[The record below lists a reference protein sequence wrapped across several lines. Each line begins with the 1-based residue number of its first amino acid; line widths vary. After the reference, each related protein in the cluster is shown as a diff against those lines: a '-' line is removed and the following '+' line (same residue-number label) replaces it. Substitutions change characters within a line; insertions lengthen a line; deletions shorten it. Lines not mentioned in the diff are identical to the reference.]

1 MKSPFLCSPAVLL
14 LLTRIACGQGT
25 FLYDQ
30 QSSDESRYGEAA
42 AGIQVNQLIG
52 QSFTPSLT
60 AVGFIRLQLLDP
72 NPGNGL
78 GATLYINLRTT
89 SISGPILDS
98 SALVLLPDG
107 APGAPSFFDFF
118 FTTPVSVTPNT
129 TYYFQPVVQSGD
141 VILIGRFIQ
150 GSDYAGGTEYLKGL
164 PGTDDLWFREGIIV
178 PEPSSLALL
187 LLGCGLFLSRN
198 HFLR

>member
-60 AVGFIRLQLLDP
+60 AVGFIRLQLYDL
-72 NPGNGL
+72 NPGNGM

-89 SISGPILDS
+89 SISGPIFDS
-98 SALVLLPDG
+98 SALVFLPDA
-107 APGAPSFFDFF
+107 APGLPSFVDFF
-118 FTTPVSVTPNT
+118 FTTPVSVTQNT

-150 GSDYAGGTEYLKGL
+150 GSDYAGGTDYLKGL